1 MTAIYGHRWT
11 SQFGDCNGAMEIWQ
25 KGLSDLTAE
34 ELGAGLRAMLN
45 RDDPWPPSLPEFRG
59 LCKPPR
65 RDPAHEIVKLLPKP
79 KPCPERAASAFSEM
93 KNALSRRQTA

>member
-11 SQFGDCNGAMEIWQ
+11 SQYGDCNAAMEIWQ

-65 RDPAHEIVKLLPKP
+65 RDPAHKFVKLLPKP
-79 KPCPERAASAFSEM
+79 KPDPEGAASAFSEM
-93 KNALSRRQTA
+93 KNAL